1 MWSKFKEYLLLSF
14 GALLVS
20 AGVYFFKFPNHFS
33 TGGVSGLSIIFGKLS
48 TSLSPGTFML
58 LINGLFLVAGFLL
71 VDKNFGF
78 KTVYCSIL
86 YTVLIKL
93 FERFLP
99 METPLTDEPLL
110 ELMFSVILP
119 SVGAAILFNN
129 DASTGGTDIA
139 AMILSRFTPW
149 NIGKALLFSDVAI
162 ALATVFVFDI
172 KTGMFSVLGLLMKS
186 VIVDSVID
194 SINRRKSMTV
204 ITEKPEIIGNYINEE
219 LHRGAT
225 VWKGYGA
232 FTRHEK
238 YVILT
243 ALNATQ
249 AQALRSYIKQADPH
263 AFISITNTSEIFGKG
278 FLRV

>member
-1 MWSKFKEYLLLSF
+1 MLKKIQEYLLLSL

-33 TGGVSGLSIIFGKLS
+33 TGGVSGLSVIFGKLS
-48 TSLSPGTFML
+48 ASLTPGTFML
-58 LINGLFLVAGFLL
+58 IINGLFLFAGFLF
-71 VDKNFGF
+71 VDKKFGF
-78 KTVYCSIL
+78 KTIYCSVL
-86 YTVLIKL
+86 YSVLIKL
-93 FERFLP
+93 FEIFIP
-99 METPLTDEPLL
+99 MKAPLTDEPVL

-119 SVGAAILFNN
+119 SVGSAILFNN

-139 AMILSRFTPW
+139 AMILKRFTTL
-149 NIGKALLFSDVAI
+149 NIGKALLFSDVLI
-162 ALATVFVFDI
+162 ALSTVFVFDI

-194 SINRRKSMTV
+194 SFNRRKSMTV
-204 ITEKPEIIGNYINEE
+204 ITEKPELIGKYINEE

-225 VWKGYGA
+225 IWKGYGS
-232 FTRHEK
+232 FTHHEK

-243 ALNATQ
+243 ALSTTQ
-249 AQALRSYIKQADPH
+249 AQALRSYIKQVDEE